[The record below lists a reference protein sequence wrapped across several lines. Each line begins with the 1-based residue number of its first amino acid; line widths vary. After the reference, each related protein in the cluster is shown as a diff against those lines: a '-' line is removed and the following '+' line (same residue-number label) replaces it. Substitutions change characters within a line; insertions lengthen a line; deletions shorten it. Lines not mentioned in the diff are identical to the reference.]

1 MSLHSRILL
10 AAPFVAL
17 LALPMPELAQAFGP
31 YFGVGLGQ
39 SDFRGAC
46 DGISAPDSC
55 RDTDTGVKIFGGYQ
69 FNRLAACEFGYTD
82 LGAARLHFFGTAE
95 RQRLA
100 TTGVG
105 LTGSGMPPF
114 APHISLFRRLV
125 LCPSRQ

>member
-17 LALPMPELAQAFGP
+17 LALPMPALAQAFGP
-31 YFGVGLGQ
+31 DFVVGLGQ

-69 FNRLAACEFGYTD
+69 LNRFAAFEFGYTD
-82 LGAARLHFFGTAE
+82 LGGAGAHLSGLGNERRRATGGDVSSSGRLP
-95 RQRLA
+95 L
-100 TTGVG
+100 
-105 LTGSGMPPF
+105 
-114 APHISLFRRLV
+114 
-125 LCPSRQ
+125 